1 MYIVEES
8 FRLLQD
14 ESLDVENI
22 QQLMTDL
29 IQVFINALQV
39 KPKILKDFSRI
50 VRQGRQKQGEGYLL
64 VDIGPMYVVQLDVN
78 FTPVL
83 NKDAEKGSLDVI
95 WMNEEF
101 TERIFK
107 EEGKYLWQN
116 LNQYIESAGEKQF
129 VLSIFLKFDRGES
142 FQKNRFLLDFKH
154 INLDII

>member
-14 ESLDVENI
+14 QSLDAENT

-50 VRQGRQKQGEGYLL
+50 VRQGRQKQSEGYLL

-95 WMNEEF
+95 WMNQEF
-101 TERIFK
+101 TEQLFK
-107 EEGKYLWQN
+107 EQGKRLWLN
-116 LNQYIESAGEKQF
+116 LNKYIESTGEKQF
-129 VLSIFLKFDRGES
+129 VLSIFLKFDRGEY
-142 FQKNRFLLDFKH
+142 FPENRFVLSFKH
-154 INLDII
+154 IILDII

>member
-8 FRLLQD
+8 FSLLQD
-14 ESLDVENI
+14 ESLNVENT

-29 IQVFINALQV
+29 IQVFIDALQV

-50 VRQGRQKQGEGYLL
+50 VRQGRQKQSEGYLL

-95 WMNEEF
+95 WMNQEF
-101 TERIFK
+101 TEQVFK
-107 EEGKYLWQN
+107 EEGKRLWLN
-116 LNQYIESAGEKQF
+116 LNQYIESTGDKQF
-129 VLSIFLKFDRGES
+129 VLSIFLKFDRGEY
-142 FQKNRFLLDFKH
+142 FPENRFVLAFKH
-154 INLDII
+154 IILDII